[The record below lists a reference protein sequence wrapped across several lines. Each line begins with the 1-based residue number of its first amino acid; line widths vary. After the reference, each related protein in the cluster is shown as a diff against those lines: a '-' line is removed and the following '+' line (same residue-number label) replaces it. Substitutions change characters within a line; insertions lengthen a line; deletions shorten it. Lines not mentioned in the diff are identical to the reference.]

1 MKKIRKTLA
10 LLLSVLTLFAMI
22 PSTAFASVTQTS
34 IDTSVTQVSSPQ
46 ASADA
51 SETQTE
57 TAVEADAAE
66 LQSEPWDGTVDIS
79 WYVPGKTEY
88 YISTPAQFAGIAA
101 LVNGMVDPTC
111 PKVIGDK
118 SYLVSIPI
126 HNVMLVGAAGGNV
139 SDTVY
144 VSKIDF
150 AYTTFYITAD
160 LDMGGKFNG
169 TSWSGPNYT
178 PIGGKYPMIP
188 KEKTGDCLTL
198 DTRFNGV
205 IDGLGH
211 SITNLYCDRY
221 AEKGFPY
228 SMAVGVVGYLGG
240 KNDNADYL
248 TTDFE
253 NGWQPAVRNLT
264 LKSGYIK
271 GRRMVG
277 GIVGRVDKTNNGII
291 IENCSNYASIYNTDS
306 KGIGGIVGSG
316 WGTGVIRNCYNTGY
330 VDTTYAC
337 PAGGIVGS
345 NQSLNIYSCYNIGT
359 INSNGNKR
367 GRSIGCHDVG
377 TYEVLDT
384 CYLKGTGDDP
394 DNPAYYL
401 GLTKKVTLDITEMT
415 ESELKSEKALNILN
429 KNGDVYVADTAGINN
444 GYPILWYQAGV
455 SGGDCSISV
464 KQATGGTISVEGAK
478 TTATYGSTIS
488 LKYTADP
495 GYTLSYFTVNGKAIS
510 ADYFTATGNSTVSAV
525 FKKLKKV
532 TISIPQNSDYY
543 VSVSRS
549 GYVTK
554 DSGFVYVENEILNT
568 GDTVVEGNVLTIKTY
583 GYKDATPEDLNLEY
597 TEGYINSVPGTTKNN
612 DGTFT
617 VTGTENV
624 NISVTRKTQKKQ
636 WINNI
641 DTDWYTRGTKKSVYT
656 ITTPEQLAG
665 VAYLVN
671 KSGVTFKNV
680 TIQLG
685 KDISLENTDGTAGQR
700 VWTPIGSTAN
710 KSFSGTFDGQGYAI
724 YDLLIDTDTSYASL
738 FGCCTDANIK
748 NVNVYGEIK
757 SSSNSSYAAGIAA
770 NMSGGSISGCT
781 NFASVTAQG
790 THAGGI
796 AAYTSDGAAVSNCY
810 NVADITSKS
819 GAGGIVGVSDSGID
833 SITSCANYGNI
844 STTGSGTYS
853 TGGIVGKLSG
863 KISKCQNNASVKAVD
878 RYCGGI
884 AGYAAAKNYSAVTDS
899 VNLGN
904 VSSSCTAYNAAVGG
918 IVGYA
923 QFLTIANCTNSGTV
937 STGSGFT
944 STYKGGDIGNSGN
957 VKTGTSSGSVP
968 TFTRPQEKT
977 FSKEKKDSYTVT
989 FKADGAVVSQQT
1001 FKKTSDKIKE
1011 PAVPA
1016 KAGFEGYW
1024 PDYRLAEK
1032 DITINAVYRQILVKG
1047 GESIKKDGTY
1057 HIAWFSSGEITIAD
1071 GLNVVLDGSN
1081 GGDDGFDS
1089 LSIKAGKNVKLTIK
1103 DTNIGSETTMLTLGD
1118 GCTLTTSGRSEFIS
1132 RATESGNAQPC
1143 IRVSGNLLLN
1153 GDGEIYAAAAI
1164 RNTSVYVEKAGS
1176 VLELRSGTLT
1186 VFKENLLG
1194 MAGGTIYAN
1203 GSEILIS
1210 GGTLRGRTDTD
1221 NVSVIS
1227 ADKVT
1232 MTSGKLMCQTD
1243 HKVKV
1248 IDGPVVASGGTICAH
1263 SHSPNSTG
1271 ENKDYDGK
1279 ACFDSFAGN
1288 AAISQFLPFSDV
1300 YVTDSYYSAVENCY
1314 NKGYFNGTSDTTFSP
1329 DVSMTRAMFVTVI
1342 YRLAG
1347 QPQVRDSGKF
1357 VDLTQ
1362 SWYKK
1367 AVYWAVENGITLGT
1381 SANTFSPN
1389 TPVTREQAAVFLY
1402 RFAQKSGVDV
1412 TYEEDINLEHGAF
1425 SEWAQSEALWALT
1438 AGLYT
1443 GAKNAMSNPQDYA
1456 PRSLL
1461 ATVLT
1466 NYSANIKK

>member
-1 MKKIRKTLA
+1 MKKIKKNLA
-10 LLLSVLTLFAMI
+10 IVLSILMVMTMI
-22 PSTAFASVTQTS
+22 PTTAFAAQSQAAADTALAEEDTVTALTAA
-34 IDTSVTQVSSPQ
+34 DTALAAADTAYLQ
-46 ASADA
+46 A
-51 SETQTE
+51 
-57 TAVEADAAE
+57 EA
-66 LQSEPWDGTVDIS
+66 WDGTVDIS

-88 YISTPAQFAGIAA
+88 YISTPAQLAGIAA

-111 PKVIGDK
+111 PKVIGDTK
-118 SYLVSIPI
+118 YLESVPVN
-126 HNVMLVGAAGGNV
+126 NVMLVGAAGGNV

-144 VSKIDF
+144 TSKIDF

-178 PIGGKYPMIP
+178 PIGGKYPMLP

-198 DTRFNGV
+198 DTRFNGI
-205 IDGLGH
+205 IDGQGH
-211 SITNLYCDRY
+211 NIVNLYCDRY

-240 KNDNADYL
+240 EDDHNGYFN
-248 TTDFE
+248 TEFE

-277 GIVGRVDKTNNGII
+277 GIVGRIDNTNNGVIV
-291 IENCSNYASIYNTDS
+291 ENCANYASIYNTDS

-316 WGTGVIRNCYNTGY
+316 WGTGVIRNCYNAGY

-345 NQSLNIYSCYNIGT
+345 NQNMNIYSCYNIGT

-377 TYEVLDT
+377 SYEVLDT

-415 ESELKSEKALNILN
+415 ESELKSDKALKLLN
-429 KNGDVYVADTAGINN
+429 TNGEVYVADTAGINN

-455 SGGDCSISV
+455 SGSDCSISI
-464 KQATGGTISVEGAK
+464 KQANGGSISIADGA
-478 TTATYGSTIS
+478 TTVTYGSTVS
-488 LKYTADP
+488 LAYTADP
-495 GYTLSYFTVNGKAIS
+495 GYTLSYFTVNGKEIS

-525 FKKLKKV
+525 FKKLKKA
-532 TISIPQNSDYY
+532 TITIPQSQDYY
-543 VSVSRS
+543 VSVSRQ
-549 GYVTK
+549 GYILQGS
-554 DSGFVYVENEILNT
+554 DFVYVENEILKS
-568 GDTVVEGNVLTIKTY
+568 GDTLIEGNILTIKTY
-583 GYKDATPEDLNLEY
+583 GYKDASPEDPNLEY

-617 VTGTENV
+617 VTGDSNV

-636 WINNI
+636 WMNNA
-641 DTDWYTRGTKKSVYT
+641 DTDWYTKGTKKSVYT

-665 VAYLVN
+665 IAYLVN
-671 KSGVTFKNV
+671 KNGVTFENI
-680 TIQLG
+680 TIKLG
-685 KDISLENTDGTAGQR
+685 NDISLENTDGTSGKR
-700 VWTPIGSTAN
+700 VWTAIGSTAN
-710 KSFSGTFDGQGYAI
+710 KSFNGTFDGQGFAI
-724 YDLLIDTDTSYASL
+724 YDTLIDSSTSYASI
-738 FGCCTDANIK
+738 FGCCKDATIK
-748 NVNVYGEIK
+748 NLNVYGEII

-770 NMSGGSISGCT
+770 NMTGGSISECT
-781 NFASVTAQG
+781 NYAAVTAVG

-796 AAYTSDGAAVSNCY
+796 AAYTCDGTTVENCF
-810 NVADITSKS
+810 NLADITAKS
-819 GAGGIVGVSDSGID
+819 GAGGIVGVSDSGTDQI
-833 SITSCANYGNI
+833 ISCANYGNI

-853 TGGIVGKLSG
+853 AGGIVGKLSG
-863 KISKCQNNASVKAVD
+863 KVSKCINTASVKAAD

-884 AGYAAAKNYSAVTDS
+884 AGYAAAKNYSAITDCANS
-899 VNLGN
+899 GSI
-904 VSSSCTAYNAAVGG
+904 SSSCTAYNAAVGG

-923 QFLTIANCTNSGTV
+923 QFLTIANCTNTGAVTV
-937 STGSGFT
+937 SGGFT
-944 STYKGGDIGNSGN
+944 SSYKGGDIGNSGN
-957 VKTGTSSGSVP
+957 VKTGISAGSIP
-968 TFTRPQEKT
+968 TFVRPDKKT
-977 FSKEKKDSYTVT
+977 FTDDKKDSYTIT
-989 FKADGAVVSQQT
+989 FKADGKIISEQT
-1001 FKKTSDKIKE
+1001 FKKTTDKIKE

-1016 KAGFEGYW
+1016 KDGFEGYW
-1024 PDYRLAEK
+1024 PKYKMIEK
-1032 DITINAVYRQILVKG
+1032 DIIVNAIYRQTLVKG
-1047 GESIKKDGTY
+1047 GEDIKKSGTY

-1071 GLNVVLDGSN
+1071 GLDVILDGSN

-1089 LSIKAGKNVKLTIK
+1089 LSIKAGKNVKLTLK
-1103 DTNIGSETTMLTLGD
+1103 DTNISSETTMLTLGD
-1118 GCTLTTSGRSEFIS
+1118 GCTLTMQGRSEFVS
-1132 RATESGNAQPC
+1132 RAVEGGNAQPC
-1143 IRVSGNLLLN
+1143 IRVQGNLLMN
-1153 GDGEIYAAAAI
+1153 GDGEIYAQAAI
-1164 RNTSVYVEKAGS
+1164 RNTSLFVEKEGS
-1176 VLELRSGTLT
+1176 VVELNSGTLT
-1186 VFKENLLG
+1186 VFKDSLLG
-1194 MAGGTIYAN
+1194 MAGGTIYAV

-1221 NVSVIS
+1221 NVSVIC

-1232 MTSGKLMCQTD
+1232 MTAGKLMCQCD

-1248 IDGPVVASGGTICAH
+1248 VDGPVVTTGGTICAH
-1263 SHSPNSTG
+1263 SHSPNATG
-1271 ENKDYDGK
+1271 EDKDYDGK
-1279 ACFDSFAGN
+1279 ACFDSVTGN
-1288 AAISQFLPFSDV
+1288 AAVSQFLPFNDI
-1300 YVTDSYYSAVENCY
+1300 YVTDSYYNAVENCY
-1314 NKGYFNGTSDTTFSP
+1314 YKGYFNGTSADTFSP
-1329 DVSMTRAMFVTVI
+1329 EVSMTRAMFVTVI

-1347 QPQVRDSGKF
+1347 QPAVRDSGKF
-1357 VDLTQ
+1357 IDLTQ

-1402 RFAQKSGVDV
+1402 RYAQKSGVDV
-1412 TYEEDINLEHGAF
+1412 TYEEDMNLEHGAF
-1425 SEWAQSEALWALT
+1425 SDWAQTEALWALT
-1438 AGLYT
+1438 SGLYT
-1443 GAKNAMSNPQDYA
+1443 GAKNAMSNPQDFA